1 MLWFLILAIILILM
15 TCSLSMPGSR
25 EGLRFLLH
33 PDFSKV
39 TASVV
44 LSAMG
49 QAFFSLSVGIGCLAT
64 YASYFQRDVPL
75 VSSAFSVCFIDTL
88 VAILSGFIIFPAV
101 FSVSGVEVDAGPGL
115 VFITLPNVFNM
126 AFGDVPVVGY
136 LFSGLF
142 YILLLLAALTSS
154 ISMHEI
160 DTAFLH
166 EKFHLS
172 RPHAASV
179 VTAVCLVLGAACSLS
194 FGSWEDVRI
203 FGMGFFELFDFLTAK
218 FIMPL
223 CSIFISI
230 FVGWVLDRKLVR
242 SELTNDNTLH
252 IRAARFF
259 VFLIRWVAPFGMSII
274 FLNELLS

>member
-1 MLWFLILAIILILM
+1 
-15 TCSLSMPGSR
+15 
-25 EGLRFLLH
+25 
-33 PDFSKV
+33 
-39 TASVV
+39 
-44 LSAMG
+44 
-49 QAFFSLSVGIGCLAT
+49 
-64 YASYFQRDVPL
+64 
-75 VSSAFSVCFIDTL
+75 
-88 VAILSGFIIFPAV
+88 
-101 FSVSGVEVDAGPGL
+101 
-115 VFITLPNVFNM
+115 
-126 AFGDVPVVGY
+126 
-136 LFSGLF
+136 
-142 YILLLLAALTSS
+142 
-154 ISMHEI
+154 MHEI

-172 RPHAASV
+172 RRHAASV